1 MIAEA
6 MIMIDEDYDEDHNN
20 DEDGDNHPVRLLF
33 PTGQPLLVRC
43 APFIGIKMVVRLL
56 FMVTFMVFMIFMM
69 MIRMV
74 TMRMITIRQLSPLA
88 SCPYSIHDN
97 QGACCHVQVHGY
109 LQDIHDT
116 DDDNADN
123 FETDNNRI

>member
-6 MIMIDEDYDEDHNN
+6 MIMIDEDYDEDHNDDN
-20 DEDGDNHPVRLLF
+20 DVDNHPVRLLL

-43 APFIGIKMVVRLL
+43 APFIGIKMVVRL
-56 FMVTFMVFMIFMM
+56 FMVTFIVFMIFMM

-97 QGACCHVQVHGY
+97 QGACCHVQVHDFP
-109 LQDIHDT
+109 QDSHDT

>member
-6 MIMIDEDYDEDHNN
+6 MIMIDEDYDEDHNDDN
-20 DEDGDNHPVRLLF
+20 DVDNHPVRLLL

-56 FMVTFMVFMIFMM
+56 FMVTFMVFMIFLMM
-69 MIRMV
+69 M
-74 TMRMITIRQLSPLA
+74 TMITIRQLSPLA
-88 SCPYSIHDN
+88 SCPYSIYDN
-97 QGACCHVQVHGY
+97 QGACWHVQVHDY